1 MSRGRLRPP
10 DPESSLLLTGP
21 RDADSL
27 GFPMRVVVRAL
38 RQPVRAAF
46 FAAALLGG
54 VILASAV
61 AVPQIALA
69 DEDPPVAVGA
79 TIVARADCELQ
90 KVVIA
95 RSTRLEITAA
105 TPTTVD
111 VALPDGYILRKV
123 EKARIRYFFDV
134 VR

>member
-1 MSRGRLRPP
+1 
-10 DPESSLLLTGP
+10 
-21 RDADSL
+21 
-27 GFPMRVVVRAL
+27 MRVVVRAL